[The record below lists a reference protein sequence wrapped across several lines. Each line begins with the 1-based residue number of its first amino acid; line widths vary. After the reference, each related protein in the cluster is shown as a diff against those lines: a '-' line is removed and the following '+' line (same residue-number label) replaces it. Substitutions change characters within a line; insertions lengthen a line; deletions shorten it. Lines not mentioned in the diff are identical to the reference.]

1 MRTLSSSASFIRAFS
16 GNRGQTDLEAA
27 AAVAMPYAQ

>member
-1 MRTLSSSASFIRAFS
+1 MRTVSSSASFIRAFS

-27 AAVAMPYAQ
+27 AAMPNAQ